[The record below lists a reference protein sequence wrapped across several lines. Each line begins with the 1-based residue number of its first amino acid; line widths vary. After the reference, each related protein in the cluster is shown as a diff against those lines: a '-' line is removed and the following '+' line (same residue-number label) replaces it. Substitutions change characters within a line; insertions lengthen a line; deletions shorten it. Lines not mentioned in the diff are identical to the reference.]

1 MNSPKQTSTGLLMAT
16 ACAGLFTY
24 GVLVSFLGAT
34 LPELRTQLGFD
45 LERSGTLFSILYL
58 PQIVMVI
65 VAGPLIDRFGKR
77 PVLALGALVC
87 AATMVGVSY
96 ASDYA
101 TLATLVFVLGL
112 AGSFLNSG
120 SNTLVPALYPDGSS
134 SALNLGNIF
143 FGLGAVFFPLLI
155 ALLAVR
161 LGLRP
166 TLWLIALLM
175 AALGIVVLLETF
187 PPAKAASGFDWQE
200 ARRAAFD
207 PAVINLS
214 WVLFFYTALEI
225 STGGWLRTY
234 LEQEFHVSPQT
245 SRWLLTLFWTTL
257 MLGRLAASQ
266 IVKKTHGPGLVLRA
280 SGGAVIG
287 LVLIALA
294 RDQWVATA
302 GIVVCGL
309 SYAPIF
315 PTTAGTASTYFPK
328 HFGTVF
334 GIMMSTGLIG
344 GLLVPAA
351 IGYVAKGST
360 VRPGIWLLVGSAVL
374 LLITQAIFIASE
386 RRRLRA
392 TATASGAR

>member
-1 MNSPKQTSTGLLMAT
+1 MAT

-34 LPELRTQLGFD
+34 LPELRARLDFD
-45 LERSGTLFSILYL
+45 IERGGTLFSLLYL

-77 PVLALGALVC
+77 PVLAVGALVS
-87 AATMVGVSY
+87 AATMVGVAY
-96 ASDYA
+96 APAYA
-101 TLATLVFVLGL
+101 MLAVLVFVLGL
-112 AGSFLNSG
+112 AGSFLNTG
-120 SNTLVPALYPDGSS
+120 SNTLVPDLYPEGSS

-143 FGLGAVFFPLLI
+143 FGLGAVFFPLLV
-155 ALLAVR
+155 ALLAAH
-161 LGLRP
+161 LGVRP

-175 AALGIVVLLETF
+175 AGLGLAVLLEKF
-187 PPAKAASGFDWQE
+187 PVPKAASGFDWKE

-214 WVLFFYTALEI
+214 WVLFFYSALEI

-234 LEQEFHVSPQT
+234 LEQEFRVSAPT
-245 SRWLLTLFWTTL
+245 SRWLLTIFWTAL
-257 MLGRLAASQ
+257 MLGRLAASR
-266 IVKKTHGPGLVLRA
+266 IVKKVRGSRLVLQA
-280 SGGAVIG
+280 SAGAVVG

-294 RDQWVATA
+294 RDKWVATA

-309 SYAPIF
+309 SFAPVF

-344 GLLVPAA
+344 GLVLPAA
-351 IGYVAKGST
+351 VGYVAKAST
-360 VRPGIWLLVGSAVL
+360 VRAGFWLLAGTAAL
-374 LLITQAIFIASE
+374 LLITQAIFTGYE
-386 RRRLRA
+386 RRRFLK
-392 TATASGAR
+392 GV

>member
-1 MNSPKQTSTGLLMAT
+1 MAT

-34 LPELRTQLGFD
+34 LPELRARLDFD
-45 LERSGTLFSILYL
+45 IERGGTLFSILYL

-77 PVLALGALVC
+77 PVLAVGALVC
-87 AATMVGVSY
+87 AATMVGVAY
-96 ASDYA
+96 APAYA
-101 TLATLVFVLGL
+101 LLAVLVFVLGL
-112 AGSFLNSG
+112 AGSFLNTG
-120 SNTLVPALYPDGSS
+120 SNTLVPDLYPEGSS

-155 ALLAVR
+155 ALLAVH
-161 LGLRP
+161 LGVRP

-175 AALGIVVLLETF
+175 AGLGLAVLVENF
-187 PPAKAASGFDWQE
+187 PAPRAASGFDWKE

-214 WVLFFYTALEI
+214 WVLFFYSALEI

-234 LEQEFHVSPQT
+234 LEQEFRVSAPT
-245 SRWLLTLFWTTL
+245 SRWLLTLFWTAL
-257 MLGRLAASQ
+257 MLGRLAASR
-266 IVKKTHGPGLVLRA
+266 IVKKVRGPGLVLQA
-280 SGGAVIG
+280 SVGAVVG

-294 RDQWVATA
+294 TDKWVATA

-309 SYAPIF
+309 SYAPVF

-334 GIMMSTGLIG
+334 GIMMATGLIG
-344 GLLVPAA
+344 GLVLPAVV
-351 IGYVAKGST
+351 GYVAKAST
-360 VRPGIWLLVGSAVL
+360 VRAGFWLLAGTAAL
-374 LLITQAIFIASE
+374 LLITQAIFIGYE
-386 RRRLRA
+386 RRRFLR
-392 TATASGAR
+392 SDAR

>member
-1 MNSPKQTSTGLLMAT
+1 MNSPRQTATGYLMAT

-34 LPELRTQLGFD
+34 LPELRARLDFD
-45 LERSGTLFSILYL
+45 IERGGTLFSILYL

-77 PVLALGALVC
+77 PVLAVGALVC
-87 AATMVGVSY
+87 AATMVGVAY
-96 ASDYA
+96 APAYA
-101 TLATLVFVLGL
+101 LLAVLVFVLGL
-112 AGSFLNSG
+112 AGSFLNTG
-120 SNTLVPALYPDGSS
+120 SNTLVPDLYPEGSS

-155 ALLAVR
+155 ALLAVH
-161 LGLRP
+161 LGVRP

-175 AALGIVVLLETF
+175 AGLGLAVLVENF
-187 PPAKAASGFDWQE
+187 PAPRAASGFDWKE

-214 WVLFFYTALEI
+214 WVLFFYSALEI

-234 LEQEFHVSPQT
+234 LEQEFRVSAPT
-245 SRWLLTLFWTTL
+245 SRWLLTLFWTAL
-257 MLGRLAASQ
+257 MLGRLAASR
-266 IVKKTHGPGLVLRA
+266 IVKKVRGPGLVLQA
-280 SGGAVIG
+280 SVGAVVG

-294 RDQWVATA
+294 TDKWVATA

-309 SYAPIF
+309 SYAPVF

-334 GIMMSTGLIG
+334 GIMMATGLIG
-344 GLLVPAA
+344 GLVLPAVV
-351 IGYVAKGST
+351 GYVAKAST
-360 VRPGIWLLVGSAVL
+360 VRAGFWLLAGTAAL
-374 LLITQAIFIASE
+374 LLITQAIFIGYE
-386 RRRLRA
+386 RRRFLR
-392 TATASGAR
+392 SDAR